1 MGVHELNA
9 IMWTGSPSSSLA
21 PFVPVIEHLQE
32 AACLE
37 SADGGVAVVNAAWLA
52 LFDATRLLRPLQ
64 EGPGASAWSPALAA
78 FEDAVG
84 LSARVAARRTSLVAS
99 SHETLATTD
108 GRTLE
113 WDHSPIEVG
122 GRIIAHLWRFRDA
135 THQRKL
141 EESVRQ
147 AQRLNTVGRLAGGIA
162 HDFNNLL
169 TAVVGYCDLLD
180 TQFDNG
186 DVRRFDLHEIRNAA
200 IRASSLTR
208 QLLAFS
214 RRQIMQPEVVDVSMM
229 LGEMPKM
236 LSRLMGEQVKVAIT
250 VPEEPAEVFAD
261 PGQIEQAI
269 FGLAANAR
277 DAMPDGGT
285 LGVDVRRGQLDD
297 ERARALDMRSGLVV
311 FVTVW
316 DTGTGM
322 DAATQAAAFDPF
334 FTTKPLAQG
343 LGLPTVYGIVRQTG
357 GAVTLESVPG
367 SGTRVEIVLPRYT
380 DSAADLPSSLVV
392 AERPASLRTGPAVV
406 LVVEDEASVLRLVRR
421 VLEAE
426 SMIVLSAQDAEEALL
441 LTSQHGGVIDL
452 LLTDVVMPGL
462 NGLELAQR
470 VSAERADIRVLFMS
484 GYADHAVVQRD
495 IIDAGRPFLQKPFAP
510 DRLLGRV
517 KDVLG

>member
-1 MGVHELNA
+1 
-9 IMWTGSPSSSLA
+9 MWTGPPTLS

-37 SADGGVAVVNAAWLA
+37 TADGDVAVVNAAWLA
-52 LFDATRLLRPLQ
+52 LFSSKGPALRERP
-64 EGPGASAWSPALAA
+64 AVDVWAPALAA
-78 FEDAVG
+78 FDEAAG
-84 LSARVAARRTSLVAS
+84 LRDRLGTRRTARVAS
-99 SHETLATTD
+99 SHETLTTID

-113 WDHSPIEVG
+113 WDHSPILTG
-122 GRIIAHLWRFRDA
+122 TSLTAHLWRFRDA
-135 THQRKL
+135 THQRRL

-186 DVRRFDLHEIRNAA
+186 DARRFDLHEIRNAA
-200 IRASSLTR
+200 MRASSLTR

-214 RRQIMQPEVVDVSMM
+214 RRQIMQPEIVDVGMM

-236 LSRLMGEQVKVAIT
+236 LSRLMGEQVKVSIT
-250 VPEEPAEVFAD
+250 VPDEPAEVFAD
-261 PGQIEQAI
+261 PGQVEQAI
-269 FGLAANAR
+269 FSLAANAR

-285 LGVDVRRGQLDD
+285 LGVDVRVGTLDGG
-297 ERARALDMRSGLVV
+297 RARALDMRAGPAV

-316 DTGTGM
+316 DNGVGM
-322 DAATQAAAFDPF
+322 DEATRASAFDPF

-343 LGLPTVYGIVRQTG
+343 LGLPTVYGVVRQTG
-357 GAVTLESVPG
+357 GAVTLESAPG
-367 SGTRVEIVLPRYT
+367 EGTRVEIVLPRY
-380 DSAADLPSSLVV
+380 ADAGIAPVDATSTQAV
-392 AERPASLRTGPAVV
+392 APVERAGPAVV

-426 SMIVLSAQDAEEALL
+426 AMVVLSAQDAEEALL
-441 LTSQHGGVIDL
+441 LADQHGGAIDL
-452 LLTDVVMPGL
+452 LLTDVVMPGM

-470 VSAERADIRVLFMS
+470 VLPHRPGMRVLFMS

-510 DRLLGRV
+510 DRLLARV
-517 KDVLG
+517 KEVLT

>member
-1 MGVHELNA
+1 
-9 IMWTGSPSSSLA
+9 MWIGSPSSSLV
-21 PFVPVIEHLQE
+21 PFIPVIEHLQE

-37 SADGGVAVVNAAWLA
+37 SADGTRAVVNAAWLA
-52 LFDATRLLRPLQ
+52 LFGAAGRLAPLQ
-64 EGPGASAWSPALAA
+64 EGPGAGAWAPALAA
-78 FEDAVG
+78 FEDPDA
-84 LSARVAARRTSLVAS
+84 LSARVTARRTTRVAS

-108 GRTLE
+108 DRTLE
-113 WDHSPIEVG
+113 WDHSPIAIEGNVL
-122 GRIIAHLWRFRDA
+122 AHLWRFRDA

-180 TQFDNG
+180 TQFDHG
-186 DVRRFDLHEIRNAA
+186 DARRFDLHEIRNAA

-214 RRQIMQPEVVDVSMM
+214 RRQIMQPEVVDVGVMIN
-229 LGEMPKM
+229 EMPKM
-236 LSRLMGEQVKVAIT
+236 LSRLMGEQVKVDIS
-250 VPEEPAEVFAD
+250 VPDEPLEVFAD

-269 FGLAANAR
+269 FSLAANAR

-285 LGVDVRRGQLDD
+285 LGVDVRPGQLDAD
-297 ERARALDMRSGLVV
+297 RARTLDMRGGAVV
-311 FVTVW
+311 TVTVW

-322 DAATQAAAFDPF
+322 DDATRASAFDPF

-367 SGTRVEIVLPRYT
+367 AGARVDIILPAYADATEIPTSQV
-380 DSAADLPSSLVV
+380 SV
-392 AERPASLRTGPAVV
+392 APAVRERAGPAVV

-421 VLEAE
+421 VLESEA
-426 SMIVLSAQDAEEALL
+426 MVVLSAQDAEEALL

-462 NGLELAQR
+462 NGLELARR
-470 VSAERADIRVLFMS
+470 VMGERPHLRVLFMS

-510 DRLLGRV
+510 DRLVARV
-517 KDVLG
+517 KEVLG

>member
-1 MGVHELNA
+1 MR
-9 IMWTGSPSSSLA
+9 TGSSSSSLS

-37 SADGGVAVVNAAWLA
+37 SADGTVAVVNAAWLA
-52 LFDATRLLRPLQ
+52 LFEADRRLRPLK
-64 EGPGASAWSPALAA
+64 EGPAGTAWAPALSA
-78 FEDAVG
+78 FENGDA
-84 LSARVAARRTSLVAS
+84 LSARVTERRTTRVAS

-108 GRTLE
+108 RRTLE
-113 WDHSPIEVG
+113 WDHSPIAIEGSVV
-122 GRIIAHLWRFRDA
+122 AHLWRFRDA

-186 DVRRFDLHEIRNAA
+186 DARRFDLHEIRNAA

-208 QLLAFS
+208 QLLTFS
-214 RRQIMQPEVVDVSMM
+214 RRQIMQPEIVDVGMM
-229 LGEMPKM
+229 IGEMPKM
-236 LSRLMGEQVKVAIT
+236 LSRLMGEQVKIEISVADA
-250 VPEEPAEVFAD
+250 PMEVFAD

-269 FGLAANAR
+269 FSLAANAR

-285 LGVDVRRGQLDD
+285 LGVDVRLGQLDAD
-297 ERARALDMRSGLVV
+297 RARTLDMRDGPVV
-311 FVTVW
+311 TVTVW

-322 DAATQAAAFDPF
+322 DGVTRLSAFDPF

-357 GAVTLESVPG
+357 GAVTLESTPG
-367 SGTRVEIVLPRYT
+367 AGTRVDIVLPSYVEAAREAPVST
-380 DSAADLPSSLVV
+380 MSAKPAAS
-392 AERPASLRTGPAVV
+392 ERVGPAVV

-426 SMIVLSAQDAEEALL
+426 SMVVLSAQDAEDALL
-441 LTSQHGGVIDL
+441 LSSRHDGVVDL

-470 VSAERADIRVLFMS
+470 VMTERPHVRVLFMS

-510 DRLLGRV
+510 DRLVGRV
-517 KDVLG
+517 REVLA

>member
-1 MGVHELNA
+1 
-9 IMWTGSPSSSLA
+9 MWTGPSALA
-21 PFVPVIEHLQE
+21 PFIPVIEHLQE

-37 SADGGVAVVNAAWLA
+37 SNEPLPSGAGNVRGIAVVNAAW
-52 LFDATRLLRPLQ
+52 
-64 EGPGASAWSPALAA
+64 
-78 FEDAVG
+78 VG
-84 LSARVAARRTSLVAS
+84 LFGSNELVPLREVTGIAAWAPAITAFDETVGLPERIAARRSSHVTST
-99 SHETLATTD
+99 HETLTTTD

-113 WDHSPIEVG
+113 WDHSPIYS
-122 GRIIAHLWRFRDA
+122 GRTIVAHLWRFRDA
-135 THQRKL
+135 TRQRKL

-186 DVRRFDLHEIRNAA
+186 DPRRFDLHEIRNAA

-214 RRQIMQPEVVDVSMM
+214 RRQIMQPEVVDVGMM
-229 LGEMPKM
+229 LGEMPRM
-236 LSRLMGEQVKVAIT
+236 LTRLMGEQVKVEIT
-250 VPEEPAEVFAD
+250 VPDEAAEVFAD

-269 FGLAANAR
+269 FSLAANAR

-285 LGVDVRRGQLDD
+285 LRVEVRRGHLD
-297 ERARALDMRSGLVV
+297 ERRAESLDMRSGPVV
-311 FVTVW
+311 QIAV
-316 DTGTGM
+316 DDSGTGM
-322 DAATQAAAFDPF
+322 DEATRASAFDPF

-357 GAVTLESVPG
+357 GAVVLESTPG
-367 SGTRVEIVLPRYT
+367 AGTRVEILLPQY
-380 DSAADLPSSLVV
+380 LEPSVDAPV
-392 AERPASLRTGPAVV
+392 APGPQPTVAQRTGPPVV

-421 VLEAE
+421 VLEGE
-426 SMIVLSAQDAEEALL
+426 GMVVLSAQDAEEALL

-452 LLTDVVMPGL
+452 LLTDVVMPGQ
-462 NGLELAQR
+462 NGIELARR
-470 VSAERADIRVLFMS
+470 VEKERPGTRVLFMS
-484 GYADHAVVQRD
+484 GYADHAAVQRD

-510 DRLLGRV
+510 DRLVTRV
-517 KDVLG
+517 KDVLN

>member
-1 MGVHELNA
+1 
-9 IMWTGSPSSSLA
+9 
-21 PFVPVIEHLQE
+21 
-32 AACLE
+32 
-37 SADGGVAVVNAAWLA
+37 
-52 LFDATRLLRPLQ
+52 
-64 EGPGASAWSPALAA
+64 
-78 FEDAVG
+78 
-84 LSARVAARRTSLVAS
+84 VAS
-99 SHETLATTD
+99 SHETLTTTD

-113 WDHSPIEVG
+113 WDHSPIFSGSVVA
-122 GRIIAHLWRFRDA
+122 AHLWRFRDA
-135 THQRKL
+135 THQRRL

-200 IRASSLTR
+200 MRASSLTR

-214 RRQIMQPEVVDVSMM
+214 RRQIMQPEIVDVGVM

-236 LSRLMGEQVKVAIT
+236 LSRLMGEQVKVSIT
-250 VPEEPAEVFAD
+250 VPDEPAEVFAD
-261 PGQIEQAI
+261 PGQVEQAV
-269 FGLAANAR
+269 FSLAANAR

-285 LGVDVRRGQLDD
+285 LGVDVSVGDLD
-297 ERARALDMRSGLVV
+297 EARARTLDMRAGPAIFISLRDSGS
-311 FVTVW
+311 
-316 DTGTGM
+316 GM
-322 DAATQAAAFDPF
+322 DDATRASAFDPY

-357 GAVTLESVPG
+357 GAVTLESAPG
-367 SGTRVEIVLPRYT
+367 AGTRVEIVLPRY
-380 DSAADLPSSLVV
+380 AEVV
-392 AERPASLRTGPAVV
+392 AAPAAPELETYVRTERGGPAVV

-426 SMIVLSAQDAEEALL
+426 AMVVLSAQDAEEALL
-441 LTSQHGGVIDL
+441 LADQHGGVIDL

-470 VSAERADIRVLFMS
+470 VLPSRPGMRVLFMS

-495 IIDAGRPFLQKPFAP
+495 IIDTGRPFLQKPFAP
-510 DRLLGRV
+510 DRLLARV
-517 KDVLG
+517 TDVLQ

>member
-1 MGVHELNA
+1 
-9 IMWTGSPSSSLA
+9 MWTGTPPSPLS

-37 SADGGVAVVNAAWLA
+37 SADGATAVVNGAWLA
-52 LFDATRLLRPLQ
+52 LFGAPRELAALK
-64 EGPGASAWSPALAA
+64 EGPGASAWASALAA
-78 FEDAVG
+78 FDASVG
-84 LSARVAARRTSLVAS
+84 LAPRLVGRRSTRVAS
-99 SHETLATTD
+99 SHETLTTLD

-113 WDHSPIEVG
+113 WDHSPIETRGAVT
-122 GRIIAHLWRFRDA
+122 AHLWRFRDA

-180 TQFDNG
+180 TQFDHG
-186 DVRRFDLHEIRNAA
+186 DPRRFDLHDIRNAA

-214 RRQIMQPEVVDVSMM
+214 RRQVMQPEIVDVGVMM
-229 LGEMPKM
+229 GDLAKM
-236 LSRLMGEQVKVAIT
+236 LTRLMGEQVTVAIAS
-250 VPEEPAEVFAD
+250 PDEPAEVYAD

-269 FGLAANAR
+269 FSLAGNAR

-285 LGVDVRRGQLDD
+285 FGVDVRVGRLDD
-297 ERARALDMRSGLVV
+297 ERARALDMRGGPVV

-316 DTGTGM
+316 DSGTGM
-322 DAATQAAAFDPF
+322 DDATRASAFDPF
-334 FTTKPLAQG
+334 FTTRPLAQG

-357 GAVTLESVPG
+357 GAVTLSSAPG
-367 SGTRVEIVLPRYT
+367 DGTRVDIVLPRYSE
-380 DSAADLPSSLVV
+380 DASQPPVSLVM
-392 AERPASLRTGPAVV
+392 AHPLTERAGPAAV

-421 VLEAE
+421 VLESE
-426 SMIVLSAQDAEEALL
+426 GMVVLSAADAEEALL
-441 LTSQHGGVIDL
+441 LTSQHAGAIDL
-452 LLTDVVMPGL
+452 LLTDVVLPGL
-462 NGLELAQR
+462 NGVELAKR
-470 VSAERADIRVLFMS
+470 VMAERPQVRVLFMS
-484 GYADHAVVQRD
+484 GYADNTVVQRD

-510 DRLLGRV
+510 DRLLARV
-517 KDVLG
+517 TDVLA

>member
-1 MGVHELNA
+1 
-9 IMWTGSPSSSLA
+9 MWTGSPSSPLSS
-21 PFVPVIEHLQE
+21 FVPVIEHLQE

-37 SADGGVAVVNAAWLA
+37 SADGATAVVNGAWLA
-52 LFDATRLLRPLQ
+52 LFGTPRGLAALK
-64 EGPGASAWSPALAA
+64 EGPGATAWAPALAA
-78 FEDAVG
+78 FDGAVG
-84 LSARVAARRTSLVAS
+84 LAGRVGARRTTRVAS
-99 SHETLATTD
+99 SHETLTTID

-113 WDHSPIEVG
+113 WDHSPIEAG
-122 GRIIAHLWRFRDA
+122 GVVTAHLWRFHDA

-186 DVRRFDLHEIRNAA
+186 DPRRFDLHEIRNAA

-214 RRQIMQPEVVDVSMM
+214 RRQIMQPEIVDVGVMI
-229 LGEMPKM
+229 GDMPRM
-236 LSRLMGEQVKVAIT
+236 LSRLMGEQVKVAVT
-250 VPEEPAEVFAD
+250 APDEPAEVYAD

-269 FGLAANAR
+269 FSLAGNAR

-285 LGVDVRRGQLDD
+285 LGVDVRVGRLD
-297 ERARALDMRSGLVV
+297 EARARALDMRSGPVV

-316 DTGTGM
+316 DSGTGM
-322 DAATQAAAFDPF
+322 DDATRASAFDPF
-334 FTTKPLAQG
+334 FTTRPLAQG

-357 GAVTLESVPG
+357 GAVTLTSAPG
-367 SGTRVEIVLPRYT
+367 EGTRVEIVLPSYSE
-380 DSAADLPSSLVV
+380 DSSQP
-392 AERPASLRTGPAVV
+392 PASLVTGLPETRERAGPAVV

-421 VLEAE
+421 VLESE
-426 SMIVLSAQDAEEALL
+426 GMVVLSAQGAEEALL
-441 LTSQHGGVIDL
+441 LSSQHGGVIDL

-470 VSAERADIRVLFMS
+470 VMAERPQMHVLFMS
-484 GYADHAVVQRD
+484 GYADNAVVQRD
-495 IIDAGRPFLQKPFAP
+495 VIDAGRPFLQKPFAP
-510 DRLLGRV
+510 DRLLARV
-517 KDVLG
+517 RAVLA

>member
-1 MGVHELNA
+1 
-9 IMWTGSPSSSLA
+9 MWTGSPSSSLA

-37 SADGGVAVVNAAWLA
+37 SADGGIAVVNAAWLA
-52 LFDATRLLRPLQ
+52 LFDAGRRLMPLQ
-64 EGPGASAWSPALAA
+64 EGPGASAWGPALAA
-78 FEDAVG
+78 FEDADG
-84 LSARVAARRTSLVAS
+84 LSARIAERRTTKVAS
-99 SHETLATTD
+99 SHETLATFD

-113 WDHSPIEVG
+113 WDHSPIVIG
-122 GRIIAHLWRFRDA
+122 GAVAAHLWRFRDA

-186 DVRRFDLHEIRNAA
+186 DPRRFDLHEIRNAA

-214 RRQIMQPEVVDVSMM
+214 RRQIMQPDVVDVGMM
-229 LGEMPKM
+229 IGEMPKM
-236 LSRLMGEQVKVAIT
+236 LSRLMGEQVKIAIT
-250 VPEEPAEVFAD
+250 VPDEGIEVFAD

-269 FGLAANAR
+269 FSLAANAR

-285 LGVDVRRGQLDD
+285 LGVDVRRGQLDE
-297 ERARALDMRSGLVV
+297 ERARTLDMRAGPVV
-311 FVTVW
+311 SITVW
-316 DTGTGM
+316 DTGSGM
-322 DAATQAAAFDPF
+322 DEATQASAFDPF
-334 FTTKPLAQG
+334 FTTRPLAQG
-343 LGLPTVYGIVRQTG
+343 LGLPTVYGIVRQTN
-357 GAVTLESVPG
+357 GAVTLESAPG
-367 SGTRVEIVLPRYT
+367 AGTKVEIVLPRYIDDVAET
-380 DSAADLPSSLVV
+380 PRSLVSV
-392 AERPASLRTGPAVV
+392 TPVTTERSGPAVV

-421 VLEAE
+421 VLEADGL
-426 SMIVLSAQDAEEALL
+426 IVLSAQDAEEALL
-441 LTSQHGGVIDL
+441 LTSQHAGTIDM

-462 NGLELAQR
+462 NGLELAKR
-470 VSAERADIRVLFMS
+470 VMAERPQLRLLFMS

-495 IIDAGRPFLQKPFAP
+495 IVDAGRPFLQKPFAP
-510 DRLLGRV
+510 DRLLARV
-517 KDVLG
+517 REVLA

>member
-1 MGVHELNA
+1 
-9 IMWTGSPSSSLA
+9 MWTGSHSSSLS

-37 SADGGVAVVNAAWLA
+37 AADGSTAVVNAAWLELFGVTGGLAA
-52 LFDATRLLRPLQ
+52 LK
-64 EGPGASAWSPALAA
+64 EGPGAAAWAPALAA
-78 FEDAVG
+78 FDDTAG
-84 LSARVAARRTSLVAS
+84 LATRVQARRGTRVAS
-99 SHETLATTD
+99 SHETLTTTD

-113 WDHSPIEVG
+113 WDHSPIESGPSVT
-122 GRIIAHLWRFRDA
+122 AHLWRFRDA

-186 DVRRFDLHEIRNAA
+186 DPRRFDLHEIRNAA

-214 RRQIMQPEVVDVSMM
+214 RRQIMQPEIVDVGMM

-250 VPEEPAEVFAD
+250 VPDEPAEIYAD

-269 FGLAANAR
+269 FSLAANAR

-285 LGVDVRRGQLDD
+285 LAVDVRRAQLDA
-297 ERARALDMRSGLVV
+297 ARTKALDMRGGPVVVVTVSDTGSGLDES
-311 FVTVW
+311 TR
-316 DTGTGM
+316 
-322 DAATQAAAFDPF
+322 ASAFDPF

-357 GAVTLESVPG
+357 GAVTLDSTPG
-367 SGTRVEIVLPRYT
+367 EGTRVEIVLPQYVEEQPEP
-380 DSAADLPSSLVV
+380 LVSLVTSLPV
-392 AERPASLRTGPAVV
+392 ASERVGPAVV

-421 VLEAE
+421 VLEAD
-426 SMIVLSAQDAEEALL
+426 SMVVLSAQDAEEALL

-470 VSAERADIRVLFMS
+470 VMPERPLMRVLFMS

-510 DRLLGRV
+510 DRLLARV

>member
-1 MGVHELNA
+1 
-9 IMWTGSPSSSLA
+9 MWTGSPSFPLSS
-21 PFVPVIEHLQE
+21 FVPVIEHLQE

-37 SADGGVAVVNAAWLA
+37 TADGASAVVNGAWLA
-52 LFDATRLLRPLQ
+52 LFGAPRGLAALK
-64 EGPGASAWSPALAA
+64 EGPGGTAWAPALAA
-78 FEDAVG
+78 FDGAVG
-84 LSARVAARRTSLVAS
+84 LAGRVAARRTTRVAS
-99 SHETLATTD
+99 SHETLTTID

-113 WDHSPIEVG
+113 WDHSPIEAG
-122 GRIIAHLWRFRDA
+122 GAVTAHLWRFRDA

-180 TQFDNG
+180 AQFDNG
-186 DVRRFDLHEIRNAA
+186 DPRRFDLHEIRNAA

-214 RRQIMQPEVVDVSMM
+214 RRQVMQPEIVDIGVMIAD
-229 LGEMPKM
+229 MPRM
-236 LSRLMGEQVKVAIT
+236 LSRLMGEQVKVAVT
-250 VPEEPAEVFAD
+250 APDEPAEVYAD

-269 FGLAANAR
+269 FSLAGNAR

-285 LGVDVRRGQLDD
+285 FGVDVRVGRLD
-297 ERARALDMRSGLVV
+297 EVRARTLDMRAGPVV

-316 DTGTGM
+316 DSGTGM
-322 DAATQAAAFDPF
+322 DEATRASAFDPF
-334 FTTKPLAQG
+334 FTTRPLAQG

-357 GAVTLESVPG
+357 GAVTLASAPG
-367 SGTRVEIVLPRYT
+367 EGTRVEIVLPSYSE
-380 DSAADLPSSLVV
+380 DSSQP
-392 AERPASLRTGPAVV
+392 PASLVTGLPQATERTGPAVV

-421 VLEAE
+421 VLESE
-426 SMIVLSAQDAEEALL
+426 GLVVLSAQSAEEALL
-441 LTSQHGGVIDL
+441 LSSQHGGVIDL

-470 VSAERADIRVLFMS
+470 VMAERPQMHVLFMS
-484 GYADHAVVQRD
+484 GYADNAVVQRD
-495 IIDAGRPFLQKPFAP
+495 VIDAGRPFLQKPFAP
-510 DRLLGRV
+510 DRLLARV
-517 KDVLG
+517 RDVLA